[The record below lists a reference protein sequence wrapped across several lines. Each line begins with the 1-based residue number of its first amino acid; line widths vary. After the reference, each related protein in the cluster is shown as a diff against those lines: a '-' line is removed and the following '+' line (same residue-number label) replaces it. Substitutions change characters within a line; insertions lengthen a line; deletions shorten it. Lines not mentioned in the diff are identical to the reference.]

1 MKSPLTASL
10 REQTPINK
18 KAIPYMTTNKINF
31 TYMKRMLLLT
41 FLTFALTAQSQTAP
55 ATVTNPLTL
64 KAAITYALENK
75 ADAKKARLS
84 VENSEYQIEEVRS
97 RALPQI
103 AANGS
108 LAYNPILQTNVL
120 DGAMFGQ
127 PGQSIQVAFGQKWTS
142 GAGVSLTQT
151 IFDQSVFTGLRAAK
165 STREFYQINNQL
177 TEEQVI
183 ERVANNYYSVY
194 VLRERLTLLDSNYV
208 NTTKVRDIVKGQF
221 DNGLAKKIDLDRI
234 IVKMSNIDTERQ
246 QIKNQIQL
254 QENALKFYM
263 GMPIET
269 KIVIPQTEFEVTPQ
283 ELTEVPNTANR
294 TEYLLLK
301 KQEELLE
308 FQKTA
313 VKAAYYPT
321 LSLVAGYN
329 YIGQGPEVP
338 LFAKPADGVYWSDYS
353 AIGLNLKVPIFTGFG
368 TRAKVR
374 QADVDIRTL
383 QEDIKDTQLSL
394 DLDYI
399 NAKTQIE
406 NNIITIGNQK
416 ENMRLAG
423 DILKNTKNNYLQG
436 LASLTDLLDAEN
448 ASLEA
453 QNNYTRAV
461 LAYKIAEITLIKSK
475 GELKTL
481 LN

>member
-1 MKSPLTASL
+1 
-10 REQTPINK
+10 
-18 KAIPYMTTNKINF
+18 
-31 TYMKRMLLLT
+31 MKRILLLT
-41 FLTFALTAQSQTAP
+41 FLTFALTAQSQGVSTTA
-55 ATVTNPLTL
+55 TNPLTL

-103 AANGS
+103 HANGS
-108 LAYNPILQTNVL
+108 LTYNPILQTNVI
-120 DGAMFGQ
+120 DGSAFGA
-127 PGQSIQVAFGQKWTS
+127 PGTTIQASFGQKWTS
-142 GAGVSLTQT
+142 GAGVSLSQT
-151 IFDQSVFTGLRAAK
+151 IFDQSVFTGLRAAQT
-165 STREFYQINNQL
+165 TREFYQINNQL

-183 ERVANNYYSVY
+183 EKVANNYYSVY
-194 VLRERLTLLDSNYV
+194 VQRERLALLDSNYV

-234 IVKMSNIDTERQ
+234 IVKMSNIDTDRQ
-246 QIKNQIQL
+246 QIINQIQL
-254 QENALKFYM
+254 QENALKFFM

-269 KIVIPQTEFEVTPQ
+269 VIVIPKTEFEATPAALS
-283 ELTEVPNTANR
+283 EAPNTENR

-301 KQEELLE
+301 KQEELLQ

-313 VKAAYYPT
+313 IKAEYYPT

-368 TRAKVR
+368 TRARVR

-394 DLDYI
+394 DLDYR

-406 NNIITIGNQK
+406 NNIITIRNQK

-475 GELKTL
+475 GELRTL

>member
-1 MKSPLTASL
+1 
-10 REQTPINK
+10 
-18 KAIPYMTTNKINF
+18 
-31 TYMKRMLLLT
+31 MKRIILI
-41 FLTFALTAQSQTAP
+41 FLCTIGLAANAQVQT
-55 ATVTNPLTL
+55 LTL
-64 KAAITYALENK
+64 KDALTYALQNK
-75 ADAKKARLS
+75 ADARKAKLQ
-84 VENSEYQIEEVRS
+84 VENSEYQIQEVRS

-103 AANGS
+103 SANGN
-108 LAYNPILQTNVL
+108 LTYNPILQLNAL
-120 DGAMFGQ
+120 PGDFFGA
-127 PGQSIQVAFGQKWTS
+127 PGTTLLAPLGQKWTS
-142 GAGVSLTQT
+142 TAGLSLTQT

-194 VLRERLTLLDSNYV
+194 VQKERLVLLDSNYV

-234 IVKMSNIDTERQ
+234 VVKMSNIDTERQ
-246 QIKNQIQL
+246 QIKNQITL

-269 KIVIPQTEFEVTPQ
+269 QIDMPKEEFEVVPAA
-283 ELTEVPNTANR
+283 LTEQPTIENR

-301 KQEELLE
+301 KQEELLVYN
-308 FQKTA
+308 KKA
-313 VKAAYYPT
+313 VEAGYYPT
-321 LSLVAGYN
+321 LSLTAGYN
-329 YIGQGPEVP
+329 YIGQGPEMP
-338 LFAKPADGVYWSDYS
+338 WFAKPKDGVYWSDYS
-353 AIGLNLKVPIFTGFG
+353 SIGLNLHVPIFTGFG

-374 QADVDIRTL
+374 QADVEIRSL
-383 QEDIKDTQLSL
+383 QEDIKDTKLSL
-394 DLDYI
+394 DLDYR
-399 NAKTQIE
+399 NAMADIE
-406 NNIITIGNQK
+406 NNIVTIKNQK
-416 ENMRLAG
+416 ENMQLASE
-423 DILKNTKNNYLQG
+423 ILSNTKNNYLQG

-461 LAYKIAEITLIKSK
+461 LNYKIAEIALIKSK

-481 LN
+481 IK

>member
-1 MKSPLTASL
+1 M
-10 REQTPINK
+10 
-18 KAIPYMTTNKINF
+18 
-31 TYMKRMLLLT
+31 
-41 FLTFALTAQSQTAP
+41 
-55 ATVTNPLTL
+55 
-64 KAAITYALENK
+64 
-75 ADAKKARLS
+75 
-84 VENSEYQIEEVRS
+84 
-97 RALPQI
+97 PQI
-103 AANGS
+103 HANGS
-108 LAYNPILQTNVL
+108 LTYNPILQTNVI
-120 DGAMFGQ
+120 DGAAFGA
-127 PGQSIQVAFGQKWTS
+127 PGTTIQASFGQKWTS
-142 GAGVSLTQT
+142 GAGVSLNQV

-221 DNGLAKKIDLDRI
+221 NNGLAKKIDLDRI
-234 IVKMSNIDTERQ
+234 VVKMSNIDTERQ

-269 KIVIPQTEFEVTPQ
+269 PIEIPQTQFEVTPAA
-283 ELTEVPNTANR
+283 LTEAPNTANR

-313 VKAAYYPT
+313 IKAEYYPT

-329 YIGQGPEVP
+329 YIGQGPEMP
-338 LFAKPADGVYWSDYS
+338 LFAKPENGVYWSDYS
-353 AIGLNLKVPIFTGFG
+353 AIGLNLRVPLFTGFG
-368 TRAKVR
+368 TRARVS
-374 QADVDIRTL
+374 QADVNIRSL

-394 DLDYI
+394 DLDYK

>member
-1 MKSPLTASL
+1 
-10 REQTPINK
+10 
-18 KAIPYMTTNKINF
+18 
-31 TYMKRMLLLT
+31 MKRIVLI
-41 FLTFALTAQSQTAP
+41 FLCSIGFSVNAQVKT
-55 ATVTNPLTL
+55 LTL
-64 KAAITYALENK
+64 KDALTYALQNK
-75 ADAKKARLS
+75 ADARKSKLQ
-84 VENSEYQIEEVRS
+84 VENSEYQIQEIRS

-108 LAYNPILQTNVL
+108 LTYNPIIQTTVI
-120 DGAMFGQ
+120 DGAGFGQ
-127 PGQSIQVAFGQKWTS
+127 PGTTIQAAFGQKWTS
-142 GAGVSLTQT
+142 GAGVSLSQT
-151 IFDQSVFTGLRAAK
+151 LFDQSVFTGLRAAK
-165 STREFYQINNQL
+165 STREFYQINDQL

-194 VLRERLTLLDSNYV
+194 VQRERLILLDSNYV

-234 IVKMSNIDTERQ
+234 VVKMSNIDTERQ
-246 QIKNQIQL
+246 QIKNQIAL

-269 KIVIPQTEFEVTPQ
+269 VIEIPKEEFEVVPAA
-283 ELTEVPNTANR
+283 LTEVPNTENR

-301 KQEELLE
+301 KQEELLVYN
-308 FQKTA
+308 KKA
-313 VKAAYYPT
+313 VEAGYYPT

-329 YIGQGPEVP
+329 YIGQGPNMP
-338 LFAKPADGVYWSDYS
+338 WFAKPSDGVYWSDYS
-353 AIGLNLKVPIFTGFG
+353 AIGLNLHVPIFTGFG

-374 QADVDIRTL
+374 QADVEIRSL
-383 QEDIKDTQLSL
+383 QEDIKDTKLSL
-394 DLDYI
+394 DLDYR
-399 NAKTQIE
+399 NAMAQIE
-406 NNIITIGNQK
+406 NNLITIQNQK
-416 ENMRLAG
+416 ENMRLASE
-423 DILKNTKNNYLQG
+423 ILSNTKNNYLQR

-461 LAYKIAEITLIKSK
+461 LNYKIAEVALIKSK

-481 LN
+481 IK